1 MPIELVDE
9 NGNELDL
16 DKANGGTLRK
26 LLEDA
31 LSANR
36 SLEQEVVTAR
46 AAKAIS
52 ENGYSLV
59 KPEDL
64 KGVGVDEVEAKAKQ
78 IHEEKLARRTETVK
92 EILAD
97 KGLEG
102 EALDQAVE
110 KFLAGE
116 PIAAENTGEVEP
128 DFADLISVVGG
139 ERPSRTP
146 NAPAMDDPMG
156 NLTAAFED

>member
-1 MPIELVDE
+1 MPIQLVDE
-9 NGNELDL
+9 SGQEIDL
-16 DKANGGTLRK
+16 DTADGGTLRK
-26 LLEDA
+26 KLEEA

-36 SLEQEVVTAR
+36 ELEQEVVTSR
-46 AAKAIS
+46 AAKVIG
-52 ENGYSLV
+52 EHGYNLV

-64 KGVGVDEVEAKAKQ
+64 KGVSVDEVEAKAKQ

-116 PIAAENTGEVEP
+116 PVGAAPGNGDEP
-128 DFADLISVVGG
+128 DFTDLLVLGG
-139 ERPSRTP
+139 TPPGQKVDAPS
-146 NAPAMDDPMG
+146 MDDAMG
-156 NLTAAFED
+156 NLTAAFGG